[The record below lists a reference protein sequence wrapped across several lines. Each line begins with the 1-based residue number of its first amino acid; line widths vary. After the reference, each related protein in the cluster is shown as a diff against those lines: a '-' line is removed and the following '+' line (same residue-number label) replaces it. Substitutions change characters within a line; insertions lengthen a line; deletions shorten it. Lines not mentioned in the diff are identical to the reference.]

1 MRTSSQHLE
10 GPLEYVR
17 MHVEVTG
24 WVGEAA
30 DDAERGRLSELAD
43 SYRDLEARHLS
54 ELILLDRTP
63 GVQITLSRTGR
74 SPGSV
79 GASEP
84 TRRDGKRKKLTS
96 AS

>member
-1 MRTSSQHLE
+1 MRTPPQHLE

-30 DDAERGRLSELAD
+30 DDAERGRVSELAD

-54 ELILLDRTP
+54 ELILLDSTP

-74 SPGSV
+74 FRPGLW
-79 GASEP
+79 ED
-84 TRRDGKRKKLTS
+84 RNQRDEKENEKS
-96 AS
+96 